1 MSRKLKALLLS
12 LIIICG
18 VSYSGTAYAL
28 TPNDVILAA
37 TRRLV
42 KPKSQATQKTTTT
55 QATTKTTSSS
65 NNSANTNFVQ
75 KGNKFLSDA
84 RWRPGTVYG
93 SKQKPKLSNYNCQGC
108 CAYAADFVKYVFGKD
123 SPRDGVL
130 YKNINQIRKGDVIV
144 VTGSSHWIIVVG
156 RNGNSLNT
164 VEGNWM
170 GGKVDR
176 SNGAYTIVSG
186 KLYRNGKPFRTFAY
200 GYHFI

>member
-1 MSRKLKALLLS
+1 MSRKLKSLLLS

-37 TRRLV
+37 TRRTV
-42 KPKSQATQKTTTT
+42 RAKAQPTKKTTTKT
-55 QATTKTTSSS
+55 ATTTTSTS
-65 NNSANTNFVQ
+65 NSANANFVQ

-84 RWRPGTVYG
+84 RWRPGAVYG
-93 SKQKPKLSNYNCQGC
+93 GKQTPKLSPYNCKGC

-144 VTGSSHWIIVVG
+144 LANPSHWVIVVG

-176 SNGAYTIVSG
+176 SNGAYTIVNG
-186 KLYRNGKPFRTFAY
+186 KLLRNGKAFRTFAY
-200 GYHFI
+200 GYHFM

>member
-18 VSYSGTAYAL
+18 ISYSGMAYAL

-37 TRRLV
+37 TRRAA
-42 KPKSQATQKTTTT
+42 KPKSTPQKANTITKTTTNT
-55 QATTKTTSSS
+55 ASSS
-65 NNSANTNFVQ
+65 ANNNFVQ
-75 KGNKFLSDA
+75 KGNKFLSDI

-93 SKQKPKLSNYNCQGC
+93 SKQRPKLSKYSCQGC

-123 SPRDGVL
+123 SPRDGAL

-144 VTGSSHWIIVVG
+144 VTGPSHWIIVVG

-176 SNGAYTIVSG
+176 SNGAYTIANG

-200 GYHFI
+200 GYHFM

>member
-28 TPNDVILAA
+28 TANDVILAA
-37 TRRLV
+37 TRRTV
-42 KPKSQATQKTTTT
+42 KAKTKTTTK
-55 QATTKTTSSS
+55 ATTKSTSSNINS
-65 NNSANTNFVQ
+65 SANANFVQ
-75 KGNKFLSDA
+75 KGNKFLSDI

-93 SKQKPKLSNYNCQGC
+93 SKQRPKLSKYGCQGC

-130 YKNINQIRKGDVIV
+130 YKNINQIRKGDIVV
-144 VTGSSHWIIVVG
+144 VTGPSHWIIVVG
-156 RNGNSLNT
+156 RNGNSLST

-176 SNGAYTIVSG
+176 SNGAYTIVNG

-200 GYHFI
+200 GYHFM

>member
-18 VSYSGTAYAL
+18 ISYSGTAYAL

-37 TRRLV
+37 IRRTA
-42 KPKSQATQKTTTT
+42 KPKAQATKSNTTTKKT
-55 QATTKTTSSS
+55 SATTSTS
-65 NNSANTNFVQ
+65 NSANTNFVQ

-93 SKQKPKLSNYNCQGC
+93 SKQKPKLSKYNCQGC

-156 RNGNSLNT
+156 RNGDSLST

-176 SNGAYTIVSG
+176 SNGAYTISNG
-186 KLYRNGKPFRTFAY
+186 KLLRNGKPFRTFAY